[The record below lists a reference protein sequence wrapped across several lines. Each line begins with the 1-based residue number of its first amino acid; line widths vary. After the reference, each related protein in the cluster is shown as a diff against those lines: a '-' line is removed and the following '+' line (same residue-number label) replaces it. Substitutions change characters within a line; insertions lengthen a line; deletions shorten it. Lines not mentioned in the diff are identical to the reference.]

1 MSGIARWAP
10 VSGILYVVLWIVVIF
25 VVARAIRV
33 TRTRRSSR
41 GTRTRATVT
50 SRSSSFF
57 LVLAASLCF
66 VWFLSVLR
74 GRLAQAEGTAGTK
87 TALAFGA
94 GLVAVTL
101 WTIASA
107 IWMSISFAV
116 DDADE
121 FVVDPNMDRLF
132 GNLGYALWFGGT
144 TIALLV
150 VLCVGLVGLRGQ
162 LIPRWLAWV
171 SFVVAVDDAR
181 RRSSFIPFLIWLG
194 WVLVVSLVWLFWKP
208 EADAAAPAAPAG

>member
-1 MSGIARWAP
+1 MNALSRWAP
-10 VSGILYVVLWIVVIF
+10 VSGILYVILWVVVIF
-25 VVARAIRV
+25 LLDSDPGDSDADIVSWYADSGNRDQQVI
-33 TRTRRSSR
+33 
-41 GTRTRATVT
+41 
-50 SRSSSFF
+50 SFF
-57 LVLAASLCF
+57 LVLAAGLLF
-66 VWFLSVLR
+66 LWFLSVLR
-74 GRLAQAEGTAGTK
+74 GRLAEAEGTASTK

-101 WTIASA
+101 WTIAAA

-150 VLCVGLVGLRGQ
+150 VLCTALVGLRGQ

-171 SFVVAVDDAR
+171 SVLVAITMLA
-181 RRSSFIPFLIWLG
+181 SFTFLPFLIWLG
-194 WVLVVSLVWLFWKP
+194 WVLVVSLVFLFWKP
-208 EADAAAPAAPAG
+208 QADVEAPAAPTG

>member
-1 MSGIARWAP
+1 MNLARWAP
-10 VSGILYVVLWIVVIF
+10 ISGVLYVILWVVVIF
-25 VVARAIRV
+25 ALEGETGDSDADIVSWYADSGNRDQQLV
-33 TRTRRSSR
+33 
-41 GTRTRATVT
+41 
-50 SRSSSFF
+50 SFF

-74 GRLAQAEGTAGTK
+74 GRLAETEGAAGTK

-107 IWMSISFAV
+107 VWMAISFTV
-116 DDADE
+116 GDSDE
-121 FVVDPNMDRLF
+121 FVVDPNMDRLL

-150 VLCVGLVGLRGQ
+150 VLCTGLVGLKSGV
-162 LIPRWLAWV
+162 IPRWLAWV
-171 SFVVAVDDAR
+171 SFLVAVLMLA
-181 RRSSFIPFLIWLG
+181 SFVFVPFLIWLG
-194 WVLVVSLVWLFWKP
+194 WVLVVSLIWLFARP
-208 EADAAAPAAPAG
+208 EADTAPVATPTG

>member
-25 VVARAIRV
+25 ALEGDTGDSDAEILAWYADSGNRDQQVI
-33 TRTRRSSR
+33 
-41 GTRTRATVT
+41 
-50 SRSSSFF
+50 SFF

-101 WTIASA
+101 WMIAAA

-150 VLCVGLVGLRGQ
+150 VLCAGLVGLRGQ
-162 LIPRWLAWV
+162 LMPRWLAWV
-171 SFVVAVDDAR
+171 SFVVAATMLV
-181 RRSSFIPFLIWLG
+181 SFVFLPFLIWLG
-194 WVLVVSLVWLFWKP
+194 WVLVVSLVFLFWKP
-208 EADAAAPAAPAG
+208 QADVEAPAAPAG

>member
-10 VSGILYVVLWIVVIF
+10 VSGILYVVLWVVVIF
-25 VVARAIRV
+25 ALEDDTGDSDSEILAWYADSGNRDTQVI
-33 TRTRRSSR
+33 
-41 GTRTRATVT
+41 
-50 SRSSSFF
+50 SFF

-101 WTIASA
+101 WTIAMA
-107 IWMSISFAV
+107 VWMSISFAV
-116 DDADE
+116 DDTDE
-121 FVVDPNMDRLF
+121 FVVDPDMDRLF
-132 GNLGYALWFGGT
+132 GNLGYALWFAGT

-150 VLCVGLVGLRGQ
+150 VLCTALVGLKGG
-162 LIPRWLAWV
+162 LMPRWLAWV
-171 SFVVAVDDAR
+171 SVLVAITMLASFV
-181 RRSSFIPFLIWLG
+181 FLPFLIWLG
-194 WVLVVSLVWLFWKP
+194 WVLVVSLVFLFWKP
-208 EADAAAPAAPAG
+208 HADVDAPAAPAG

>member
-25 VVARAIRV
+25 AFEGDTGDSDSEILAWYADSGNRDQQII
-33 TRTRRSSR
+33 
-41 GTRTRATVT
+41 
-50 SRSSSFF
+50 SFF

-74 GRLAQAEGTAGTK
+74 GRLAQAEGAAGTK

-101 WTIASA
+101 LTIAAA
-107 IWMSISFAV
+107 IWMSISFTV

-121 FVVDPNMDRLF
+121 FVVDPNIDRLF
-132 GNLGYALWFGGT
+132 GNFGYAVWFGGT

-150 VLCVGLVGLRGQ
+150 VLCAGLVGLRGQ
-162 LIPRWLAWV
+162 LVPRWLAWV
-171 SFVVAVDDAR
+171 SFLVAATMLV
-181 RRSSFIPFLIWLG
+181 SFVFVPFLIWLG

-208 EADAAAPAAPAG
+208 AADAAPEAPAG

>member
-1 MSGIARWAP
+1 MNLARWVP
-10 VSGILYVVLWIVVIF
+10 ISGVLYVILWVVVIF
-25 VVARAIRV
+25 LLDSDPGDSDADIVSWYADSGNRDQQVIA
-33 TRTRRSSR
+33 
-41 GTRTRATVT
+41 
-50 SRSSSFF
+50 FF

-101 WTIASA
+101 WTIAMTV
-107 IWMSISFAV
+107 WMSISFAV
-116 DDADE
+116 DDSDE
-121 FVVDPNMDRLF
+121 FVVDPNTERLF
-132 GNLGYALWFGGT
+132 SNFGYALWFGGT

-150 VLCVGLVGLRGQ
+150 VLCTALVGLKGG

-171 SFVVAVDDAR
+171 SVLVAITMLA
-181 RRSSFIPFLIWLG
+181 SFAFIPFLIWLG

-208 EADAAAPAAPAG
+208 AADVAPSATPTG

>member
-10 VSGILYVVLWIVVIF
+10 VSGVLYVVLWAVVIF
-25 VVARAIRV
+25 LLDSDTGDSDADIVAWYADSGNRNQQLIA
-33 TRTRRSSR
+33 
-41 GTRTRATVT
+41 
-50 SRSSSFF
+50 FF
-57 LVLAASLCF
+57 LVLAASLSF

-101 WTIASA
+101 WTIAMA
-107 IWMSISFAV
+107 VWMSISFAV
-116 DDADE
+116 DDTDE

-132 GNLGYALWFGGT
+132 GDFGYALWFGGT

-150 VLCVGLVGLRGQ
+150 VLCTALVGLRGQ
-162 LIPRWLAWV
+162 PIPRWLAWV
-171 SFVVAVDDAR
+171 SILVAITMLA
-181 RRSSFIPFLIWLG
+181 SFAFIPFLIWLG
-194 WVLVVSLVWLFWKP
+194 WVLVVSVVLIWKP
-208 EADAAAPAAPAG
+208 APDAARAAPSG